1 MLPLLTALHLAAAPA
16 HAASP
21 TRAEDVA
28 NFAAALRD
36 QGDFIVPHAGAT
48 PPPAGNGS
56 NKLDVYR
63 HGDLAIL
70 KDPDGEWFSEATGHV
85 MNGDINWILDSTS
98 GAFYRHFG
106 DDYDFVTLLM
116 VHDLGMFFA
125 FYSPLSNDVKG
136 IGYDAVVPGET
147 FDHSDNKLQGYIFM
161 NYYGLWSQDPA
172 VGRFVFGQ
180 EFMHRWGAFV
190 NLDAAGPDGPVDPD
204 VLLGRDVAH
213 WSYWMNTTNS
223 PMEGNAWLDNGDGT
237 WTVDLTAPSTYSD
250 LDLYLM
256 GLVGP
261 ESVGPQTVLLVD
273 EAEQTRVGRE
283 AASTPEG
290 FAEAYAEGSG
300 QATTVTGTPVAFTVD
315 DIIAAEGARAPSV
328 ADSPKSF
335 RMAFL
340 VLVLSDDDASE
351 PVLADIDTV
360 RQTFE
365 ADWEADVRGLAD
377 LDTTLGEGDAPTWGA
392 PADTGTADD
401 SGPADSA
408 PPAADDAGGGC
419 GCASAPLPAFHALT
433 ALLALTFLRRS
444 RR

>member
-1 MLPLLTALHLAAAPA
+1 MYALLTVLTL
-16 HAASP
+16 AASP
-21 TRAEDVA
+21 AGAATHPDDVA
-28 NFAAALRD
+28 AFAAALHA
-36 QGDFIVPHAGAT
+36 QGDFIVPAPRGT

-63 HGDLAIL
+63 HGDLAVL

-85 MNGDINWILDSTS
+85 MQGDINWILDSTS
-98 GAFYRHFG
+98 GAFYKHFG
-106 DDYDFVTLLM
+106 DDYDFVTVMM

-125 FYSPLSNDVKG
+125 FYSPLSNDVTG
-136 IGYDAVVPGET
+136 IGYDSVVADER
-147 FDHSDNKLQGYIFM
+147 FDRSDNKLQGYIFM
-161 NYYGLWSQDPA
+161 NYYGLWSQDPT

-190 NLDAAGPDGPVDPD
+190 NLDAEGPDGPVDPD

-223 PMEGNAWLDNGDGT
+223 PMEGNTWVDNADGT
-237 WTVDLTAPSTYSD
+237 WTVDLAAPATYSD

-261 ESVGPQTVLLVD
+261 EDVGPQTVLLVD
-273 EAEQTRVGRE
+273 DAEQSRVARA
-283 AASTPEG
+283 AASTPEA
-290 FAEAYAEGSG
+290 FAEAYEEGSG

-315 DIIAAEGARAPSV
+315 DIIAAEGPRVPAV

-340 VLVLSDDDASE
+340 VLVLSDDDASDA
-351 PVLADIDTV
+351 VLAEIDTV

-377 LDTTLGEGDAPTWGA
+377 LNTTLGEGDAPEWGA
-392 PADTGTADD
+392 PADTG
-401 SGPADSA
+401 
-408 PPAADDAGGGC
+408 PAADTAPADDPAPADDAAGC
-419 GCASAPLPAFHALT
+419 GCAAAPLPPFGALT